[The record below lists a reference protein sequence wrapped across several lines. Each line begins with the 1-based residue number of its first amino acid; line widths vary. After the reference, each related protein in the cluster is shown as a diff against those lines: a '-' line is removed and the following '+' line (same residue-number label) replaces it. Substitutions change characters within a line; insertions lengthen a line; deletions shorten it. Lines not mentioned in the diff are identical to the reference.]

1 MSLKQAYERTQQK
14 SVNDFFHVNTSGKN
28 KRTPAGDANFF
39 TKLNKEIPAQA

>member
-28 KRTPAGDANFF
+28 KRTTSGNVNFF
-39 TKLNKEIPAQA
+39 SKLNKELPLQA